1 MMAIFLVFIFA
12 HSHIHT
18 CTYLLCHANYCVVA
32 TSLFMHMTVMFL
44 IMPLGHIPEPSIS
57 SVEVTRLNRTTFNL
71 SVSLAYTG
79 GGVITH
85 FRISFRKTGTTSW
98 HPLGEYPATPS
109 PDSSLVWNWVMS
121 RNEFDTSIPLTFNVL
136 AVNSYGLVSTEA
148 QVNSPSGMLWSCSK
162 NVVECVHYYLSIPF
176 FSPPVPPPFN
186 SGSTTHPSMSSPLQL
201 ATNIVYIATATQH
214 CHH

>member
-1 MMAIFLVFIFA
+1 
-12 HSHIHT
+12 
-18 CTYLLCHANYCVVA
+18 
-32 TSLFMHMTVMFL
+32 MTVMFL

-79 GGVITH
+79 GGAITH
-85 FRISFRKTGTTSW
+85 FRISFRNTGTTSW

-148 QVNSPSGMLWSCSK
+148 QVNSPSGML
-162 NVVECVHYYLSIPF
+162 
-176 FSPPVPPPFN
+176 
-186 SGSTTHPSMSSPLQL
+186 
-201 ATNIVYIATATQH
+201 
-214 CHH
+214 

>member
-85 FRISFRKTGTTSW
+85 FRISFRNTGTTSW

-148 QVNSPSGMLWSCSK
+148 QVNSPSGMLWSAK
-162 NVVECVHYYLSIPF
+162 TWLNVFTIIF
-176 FSPPVPPPFN
+176 QPPF
-186 SGSTTHPSMSSPLQL
+186 SHPQFHHPSIVVPLL
-201 ATNIVYIATATQH
+201 IPV
-214 CHH
+214 CHRYYN